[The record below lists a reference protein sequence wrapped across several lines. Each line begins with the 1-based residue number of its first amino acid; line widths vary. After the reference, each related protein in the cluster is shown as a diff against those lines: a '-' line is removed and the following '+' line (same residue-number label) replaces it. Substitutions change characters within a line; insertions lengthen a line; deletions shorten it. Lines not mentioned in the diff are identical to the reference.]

1 MGKSV
6 SPCLAAFADLKKKR
20 AVSFAVFA
28 VSEGHGLVTLERLAG
43 AADTYDDFLDAL
55 PPADCRFAV
64 YGRGLHS
71 FTLQL
76 KLSAFC
82 GYRGGMEAVCRG
94 CLPVSGGGRGCQGC
108 ACVSE
113 TAQVELRSGRVSA
126 PGVRL
131 SVPQR

>member
-94 CLPVSGGGRGCQGC
+94 CQGC